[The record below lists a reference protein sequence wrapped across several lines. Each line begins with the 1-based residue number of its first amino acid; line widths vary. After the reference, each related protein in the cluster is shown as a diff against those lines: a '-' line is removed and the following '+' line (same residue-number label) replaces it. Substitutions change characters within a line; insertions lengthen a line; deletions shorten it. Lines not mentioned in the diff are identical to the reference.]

1 MEYESIKRHL
11 GEEWLNEQKQFI
23 EDKKWV
29 KVEPKDKISNK
40 PIFHI
45 LEKIDKLIKKFEN
58 VEGFSKWAQEAKST
72 NTIEDFLFE
81 LMVFDNLL
89 SKSDSMI
96 LKPINPVNGKSPEA
110 LIKKGG
116 EEFYIEMKKLR
127 DLPNSIE
134 NKVDSLFRKAREKFK
149 GSQGI
154 LFIGTFNFFQYPEG
168 NKKILS
174 EFNLLKRLIQLRFER
189 GYGSS
194 TIAFVLVNI
203 VIKTTPNFERTG
215 LEKEYYIINK
225 PSEKGGK
232 PLRFF
237 EGILEVDSFTYL

>member
-1 MEYESIKRHL
+1 MEYENIKRHL

-40 PIFHI
+40 PVFYI
-45 LEKIDKLIKKFEN
+45 LGKIDELIKRFEN
-58 VEGFSKWAQEAKST
+58 IEGFSKWVLEAKNT
-72 NTIEDFLFE
+72 NTFEDFLFE
-81 LMVFDNLL
+81 LMVLEDLL
-89 SKSDSMI
+89 LKSDSI
-96 LKPINPVNGKSPEA
+96 VLKPINPVNNKSPEA
-110 LIKKGG
+110 LIKKG
-116 EEFYIEMKKLR
+116 EDSFYIEMKKLR
-127 DLPNSIE
+127 DLPNSIS
-134 NKVDSLFRKAREKFK
+134 NKADSLFKKAREKFS

-154 LFIGTFNFFQYPEG
+154 LFIGTFDFFEYPEG
-168 NKKILS
+168 NKNILS

-194 TIAFVLVNI
+194 TIAFILVNF
-203 VIKTTPNFERTG
+203 VIKTTPNFEKTG

-232 PLRFF
+232 HLRFF
-237 EGILEVDSFTYL
+237 EDILEVDSFTYL